1 MLSRETKV
9 FVRMFLRTYLVGGC
23 INTRGMQNI
32 GLSYAMDPGLRMLY
46 KDEAALQKARKHYLR
61 IYNTHPCWTPLL
73 VGIFFFLERKIIK
86 GILPARTLSQMKSTI
101 AYTLSA
107 VGDSFF
113 GGSLYVFWSLST
125 MVFLAFQQH
134 WAALVWAL
142 AWVPIIEGFKL
153 YTFFR
158 GISEGISFL
167 SRLRSLDLIN
177 WGARLKIVNA
187 VLVFVLWLRFWP
199 GTLTPLAWIS
209 GTAVLLALAWCA
221 SFSYRVREIIV
232 YLVGGVLLLLPWIV
246 DSFGDSLEFLQ
257 G

>member
-1 MLSRETKV
+1 MLSRETKI

-32 GLSYAMDPGLRMLY
+32 GLSYAMDPGLQMLY
-46 KDEAALQKARKHYLR
+46 KDDAALQKARKHYLR

-86 GILPARTLSQMKSTI
+86 GILPDRALAQMKSTI

-125 MVFLAFQQH
+125 IVLLAFQLYG
-134 WAALVWAL
+134 AALIWAL
-142 AWVPIIEGFKL
+142 IWLPIIEGFKL

-167 SRLRSLDLIN
+167 SRLKSFNLIN
-177 WGARLKIVNA
+177 WGTRLKLVNA
-187 VLVFVLWLRFWP
+187 GLVFVLWVRFWP
-199 GTLTPLAWIS
+199 GPLTPLIWIS
-209 GTAVLLALAWCA
+209 GTAFLLALAWCA
-221 SFSYRVREIIV
+221 SFSYRVREVIV
-232 YLVGGVLLLLPWIV
+232 YLVGAVLLIIPLLVDIV
-246 DSFGDSLEFLQ
+246 GDSLEFLQ
-257 G
+257 K